1 MTAARWKDVT
11 VFALLVAIGVAGR
24 LGQPDWCMT
33 PLAAV
38 GIAAGWWF
46 RSSLVAA
53 AAPLSAMLLS
63 DLYLPS
69 YGHLGVAA
77 VVYAALVWPVLLG
90 KWIGRSERVT
100 QAVVRWTTGAVAPAL
115 VFFVTVNFAVWLW
128 SSYYQP
134 TFAGL
139 VQCYTAALP
148 FLAKMLVGDLFYVGA
163 LAATV
168 TLVAWAPSPSD
179 PAKSQIG

>member
-1 MTAARWKDVT
+1 MTAARWKDFV
-11 VFALLVAIGVAGR
+11 VFALLVAIGLAGR

-46 RSSLVAA
+46 RNPLTAA
-53 AAPLSAMLLS
+53 AAPLLAMLLS

-77 VVYAALVWPVLLG
+77 VVYAALAWPVLLG
-90 KWIGRSERVT
+90 KWIGRSEQVSQT
-100 QAVVRWTTGAVAPAL
+100 ALRWVTGAVAPAL

-134 TFAGL
+134 TVAGL
-139 VQCYTAALP
+139 VQCYAAAVP
-148 FLAKMLVGDLFYVGA
+148 FLVKMLVGDLFYVGV
-163 LAATV
+163 LAATL
-168 TLVAWAPSPSD
+168 TLVVWAPSTSE
-179 PAKSQIG
+179 PARSAQ